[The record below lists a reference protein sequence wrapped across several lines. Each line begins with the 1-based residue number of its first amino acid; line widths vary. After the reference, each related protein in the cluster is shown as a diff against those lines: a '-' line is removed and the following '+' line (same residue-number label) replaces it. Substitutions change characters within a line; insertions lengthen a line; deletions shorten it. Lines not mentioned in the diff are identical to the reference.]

1 MLLTREQIEQAF
13 ERLNAELARANERAE
28 IFLVGGAVMCLVHH
42 ARPSTKDVDAWF
54 SNPQAVRAAA
64 ARIAAELSL
73 PEDWLNDGAKGF
85 IPEGAGIDAWRSL
98 SHVTISH
105 ADAPTL
111 LAMKCAAARSEE
123 DARDIRFLAHH
134 LQLTKAEEILA
145 VVLRFYPEDRLLVRT
160 RLLIEEMFG

>member
-1 MLLTREQIEQAF
+1 MEPR
-13 ERLNAELARANERAE
+13 
-28 IFLVGGAVMCLVHH
+28 
-42 ARPSTKDVDAWF
+42 
-54 SNPQAVRAAA
+54 
-64 ARIAAELSL
+64 
-73 PEDWLNDGAKGF
+73 GF
-85 IPEGAGIDAWRSL
+85 IPEGAGVDAWRSL

-111 LAMKCAAARSEE
+111 LAMKCAASRSEE

-134 LQLTKAEEILA
+134 LALTTVDEVLA